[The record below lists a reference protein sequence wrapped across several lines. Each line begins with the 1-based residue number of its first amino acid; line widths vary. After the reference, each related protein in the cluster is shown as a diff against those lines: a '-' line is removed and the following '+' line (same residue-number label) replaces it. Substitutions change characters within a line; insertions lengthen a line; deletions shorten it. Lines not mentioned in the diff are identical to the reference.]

1 MQAGTDSK
9 AAAAET
15 PERAGDPCTVV
26 IFGAAGDLTR
36 RKLVPALLNLRGY
49 GLLPR
54 DFAVVG
60 VARKEISDEAFREQ
74 LAKRSHEFAAGPVDE
89 AAWAQFRERLYYVSG
104 EFTDRAVYVKLAPLL
119 KDIAGR
125 HGTGGNVLFYL
136 ATPPQFFA
144 QIVEQLG
151 LAGLTREE
159 GGAWRRVIVEKPF
172 GRDLDSAKTLN
183 EQLRAVLKES
193 QIYRIDHYLGKE
205 TVQNLMVFRF
215 ANGLF
220 EPVWNRR
227 YVDHVEITVAETVG
241 AEGRGSYYDTA
252 GVVRD
257 MMQNHMFQ
265 LLSLIAMEPPIS
277 FEGEAARNE
286 KVKVLQAIR
295 PMSPEEILKY
305 AVRGQYGEG
314 FMAGSKV
321 PAYRAE
327 PDVAPGSKT
336 ETFAAVEL
344 SVENWRWA
352 GVPFFL
358 RSGKRLARRSTQI
371 VIQFRKPPLLLFP
384 RAAVGEIEANRLII
398 QIQPEEG
405 IKIAMKAKRSGP
417 TIRLRDVELAF
428 NYSDGG
434 DEDHATG
441 YERLLYDCMMGDSTL
456 FHRED
461 MVEAAWT
468 VATPILDLW
477 ATLPARDFPNY
488 AAGSWGPAAADAL
501 VARNGYAW
509 TNPEK

>member
-1 MQAGTDSK
+1 MVAFGPGS
-9 AAAAET
+9 AA
-15 PERAGDPCTVV
+15 PERAGDPCAIV

-36 RKLVPALLNLRGY
+36 RKLVPALLNLSSY
-49 GLLPR
+49 GLLPG

-60 VARKEISDEAFREQ
+60 VARKEMSDEGFRGEQ
-74 LAKRSHEFAAGPVDE
+74 TKDIHRFATAGVDE
-89 AAWAQFRERLYYVSG
+89 EAWKGFRERLYYVSG
-104 EFTDRAVYVKLAPLL
+104 EFGQPELYTKLASLL
-119 KDIAGR
+119 NDVAGR
-125 HGTGGNVLFYL
+125 HRTGGNVLFYL

-144 QIVEQLG
+144 EIVKGLGAAG
-151 LAGLTREE
+151 LAREQ
-159 GGAWRRVIVEKPF
+159 GGGWRRVIVEKPF
-172 GRDLDSAKTLN
+172 GRDLDSARSLN
-183 EQLRAVLKES
+183 EQIREVLKES

-205 TVQNLMVFRF
+205 TVQNIMVFRF

-227 YVDHVEITVAETVG
+227 YVEHIEITVAETVG
-241 AEGRGSYYDTA
+241 AEGRGSYYDSA
-252 GVVRD
+252 GVLRD

-265 LLSLIAMEPPIS
+265 LLALIAMEPPIS

-295 PMSPEEILKY
+295 PMSPEDILKK

-314 FMAGSKV
+314 FIGGNKV

-327 PDVAPGSKT
+327 PNVSPSSNT
-336 ETFAAVEL
+336 ETYAAVEFY
-344 SVENWRWA
+344 VENWRWA
-352 GVPFFL
+352 DVPFFL
-358 RSGKRLARRSTQI
+358 RSGKRLPRRATQI

-384 RAAVGEIEANRLII
+384 RSAVGEIDANRLVI

-405 IKIAMKAKRSGP
+405 IRIAMKAKRSGP

-428 NYSDGG
+428 NYADTGA
-434 DEDHATG
+434 EDHATG
-441 YERLLYDCMMGDSTL
+441 YERLLYDCMTGDSTL
-456 FHRED
+456 FHRAD

-468 VATPILDLW
+468 IATPILDLW

-501 VARNGYAW
+501 VARHGYAW
-509 TNPEK
+509 TNPG

>member
-1 MQAGTDSK
+1 MAT
-9 AAAAET
+9 ET
-15 PERAGDPCTVV
+15 PERAGDPCAIV

-36 RKLVPALLNLRGY
+36 RKLVPALVNLRNY

-60 VARKEISDEAFREQ
+60 MARKELSDEDFRAQ
-74 LAKRSHEFAAGPVDE
+74 QTTDIHEFATGKVDE
-89 AAWAQFRERLYYVSG
+89 AAWTDFRGRLYYASG
-104 EFTDRAVYVKLAPLL
+104 EFADPAVYAKLAGLL
-119 KDIAGR
+119 KDVASR
-125 HGTGGNVLFYL
+125 HGTAGNVLFYL

-144 QIVEQLG
+144 EIVQQLG
-151 LAGLTREE
+151 AAGLTREE
-159 GGAWRRVIVEKPF
+159 GGSWRRVIVEKPF
-172 GRDLDSAKTLN
+172 GRDLDSARTLN
-183 EQLRAVLKES
+183 EQIREVLKES

-227 YVDHVEITVAETVG
+227 YVEHVEMTVAETVG

-257 MMQNHMFQ
+257 LMQNHMFQ

-295 PMSPEEILKY
+295 PMSPEEILKF

-314 FMAGSKV
+314 FMGQTKV
-321 PAYRAE
+321 PAYRTE
-327 PDVAPGSKT
+327 PNVSPTSNI

-344 SVENWRWA
+344 CVENWRWA

-358 RSGKRLARRSTQI
+358 RSGKRLPRRSTQI

-384 RAAVGEIEANRLII
+384 KAAVGEIEANRLII

-405 IKIAMKAKRSGP
+405 IKIAMKAKRAGP

-428 NYSDGG
+428 NYSDRP

-441 YERLLYDCMMGDSTL
+441 YERLLYDCMSGDSTL
-456 FHRED
+456 FHRAD

-488 AAGSWGPAAADAL
+488 AAGTWGPAAADAL
-501 VARNGYAW
+501 VARHGYAW
-509 TNPEK
+509 TNPDK

>member
-1 MQAGTDSK
+1 MAT
-9 AAAAET
+9 ET
-15 PERAGDPCTVV
+15 PERAGDPCTIV
-26 IFGAAGDLTR
+26 IFGAGGDLTR
-36 RKLVPALLNLRGY
+36 RKLVPALVNLRSY
-49 GLLPR
+49 GLLPH
-54 DFAVVG
+54 DFAIVG
-60 VARKEISDEAFREQ
+60 VARKEISDEDFRAEQ
-74 LAKRSHEFAAGPVDE
+74 TKDIHEFATAKVDE
-89 AAWAQFRERLYYVSG
+89 AAWADFRGRLYSIAG
-104 EFTDRAVYVKLAPLL
+104 EFADPAVYAKLAGLL
-119 KDIAGR
+119 KDVGQR
-125 HGTGGNVLFYL
+125 HTTGGNVLFYL
-136 ATPPQFFA
+136 ATPPQFFSE
-144 QIVEQLG
+144 IVKQLG
-151 LAGLTREE
+151 AAGLTHEE
-159 GGAWRRVIVEKPF
+159 GGAWRRVIIEKPF
-172 GRDLDSAKTLN
+172 GRDLDSAKALN
-183 EQLRAVLKES
+183 EEIRSVLKES

-227 YVDHVEITVAETVG
+227 YVDHVEMTVAETVG

-257 MMQNHMFQ
+257 MIQNHMFQ

-295 PMSPEEILKY
+295 PMSPEEILKN

-314 FMAGSKV
+314 FLKDVKV

-327 PDVAPGSKT
+327 PNVAPNSNT

-344 SVENWRWA
+344 NVENWRWA

-358 RSGKRLARRSTQI
+358 RSGKRLPRRSTQI

-384 RAAVGEIEANRLII
+384 KAVGEIEANRLII

-405 IKIAMKAKRSGP
+405 IKIAMKAKQPGP

-428 NYSDGG
+428 NYAVGA
-434 DEDHATG
+434 DEEHATG
-441 YERLLYDCMMGDSTL
+441 YERLLYDCMTGDSTL
-456 FHRED
+456 FHRAD

-468 VATPILDLW
+468 IATPILDLW
-477 ATLPARDFPNY
+477 ASLPARDFPNY
-488 AAGSWGPAAADAL
+488 GAGAWGPASADAL
-501 VARNGYAW
+501 MARHGYAW
-509 TNPEK
+509 TNPE

>member
-1 MQAGTDSK
+1 MGKDTS
-9 AAAAET
+9 
-15 PERAGDPCTVV
+15 ERAGDPCTIV

-36 RKLVPALLNLRGY
+36 RKLVPALLNLRSY
-49 GLLPR
+49 RLLPN

-60 VARKEISDEAFREQ
+60 IARKDMSDEAFREEQ
-74 LAKRSHEFAAGPVDE
+74 TQDIRKFATLKVDE
-89 AAWAQFRERLYYVSG
+89 AAWAEFRGRLYYVAG
-104 EFTDRAVYVKLAPLL
+104 EFGDPAVYQKLAESL
-119 KDIAGR
+119 KDLATR
-125 HGTGGNVLFYL
+125 HATSGNVLFYL

-144 QIVEQLG
+144 EIVKQLG
-151 LAGLTREE
+151 AAGLTREE
-159 GGAWRRVIVEKPF
+159 GGGWRRVIIEKPF
-172 GRDLDSAKTLN
+172 GRDLDSAKALN
-183 EQLRAVLKES
+183 EQISAVLKEG

-205 TVQNLMVFRF
+205 TVQNIMVFRF

-227 YVDHVEITVAETVG
+227 YVEHVEITVAETVG
-241 AEGRGSYYDTA
+241 VEGRGSYYDSA

-257 MMQNHMFQ
+257 MIQNHMFQ
-265 LLSLIAMEPPIS
+265 LLTLIAMEPPIS

-295 PMSPEEILKY
+295 PMSPEEILKK

-314 FMAGSKV
+314 FLGENKV
-321 PAYRAE
+321 PAYRSE
-327 PDVAPGSKT
+327 PSVAPNSNT

-344 SVENWRWA
+344 YVENWRWA
-352 GVPFFL
+352 DVPFFL
-358 RSGKRLARRSTQI
+358 RSGKRLPRRSTQI

-384 RAAVGEIEANRLII
+384 KAAVGEIEANRLVI

-428 NYSDGG
+428 NYADRG
-434 DEDHATG
+434 DEDQATG
-441 YERLLYDCMMGDSTL
+441 YERLLYDCMTGDSTL
-456 FHRED
+456 FHRAD

-468 VATPILDLW
+468 IATPILDLW

-488 AAGSWGPAAADAL
+488 EAGAWGPAAADAL
-501 VARNGYAW
+501 VARHGYAW
-509 TNPEK
+509 TSPE